1 MTAMT
6 TASTTRE
13 TRVGWRRWVPWWAPD
28 GPYDDPITTLQPL
41 AAALVSLAGV
51 LTVRPLGW
59 SGWPL
64 VGTVLLTLNVIM
76 TFVRSIPDR
85 VMPAPIRLPSACVGA
100 VLAALIFG
108 YDPTSAG
115 QAFGYFMAVH
125 IGVRFEPVLAAVLVT
140 GEAGIAGV
148 VIAVRHQPG
157 GVPWWTVVG
166 LALSVLFGML
176 RRTRL
181 LTLQA
186 TRDLVEQTRRAA
198 ASEIRAQQLA
208 DRAELARNIHDVL
221 AHSLSGVNMQLSM
234 ADALLEAG
242 QVDDGKLAVQK
253 ARAMV
258 VSGLTE
264 ARRAVQALRA
274 ESLDLVP
281 TLRAMA
287 EPDADEQ
294 VEIRGPGT
302 TVTAAQ
308 AQTVVRTAQES
319 LTNARRH
326 APGAPVRIV
335 LDRQPLSLTL
345 TVSNGPAARPA
356 GSGVG
361 GGMGLVGM
369 RERAALAG
377 ARVTAGPVVDGEFA
391 GGWRVVLDVP
401 AVGERE
407 IAATT
412 VGDRDAART
421 PADDGAAQSAEADR
435 GAVPIGRP
443 DAGVDEREP

>member
-1 MTAMT
+1 MT
-6 TASTTRE
+6 T
-13 TRVGWRRWVPWWAPD
+13 VGWRRWVPWWAPD
-28 GPYDDPITTLQPL
+28 EPYDDPISTLQPL
-41 AAALVSLAGV
+41 AAALISLAGI

-64 VGTVLLTLNVIM
+64 VGTVLLISNIVM
-76 TFVRSIPDR
+76 MFVRSIPDR
-85 VMPAPIRLPSACVGA
+85 VVPAPVRLPSAGIGA
-100 VLAALIFG
+100 VLAGLIFG
-108 YDPTSAG
+108 YDPASAA

-125 IGVRFEPVLAAVLVT
+125 IGVRFEPPVAALLA
-140 GEAGIAGV
+140 GSEAGIAAV

-157 GVPWWTVVG
+157 GVAWWTVVG

-181 LTLQA
+181 RTLKA

-234 ADALLEAG
+234 AEALLEAG
-242 QVDDGKLAVQK
+242 RVEDGKGAVQK
-253 ARAMV
+253 ARGMV

-274 ESLDLVP
+274 ETLDLVP
-281 TLRAMA
+281 TLRAMV
-287 EPDADEQ
+287 EPDAGEQ

-302 TVTAAQ
+302 TVTPAQ
-308 AQTVVRTAQES
+308 VQTVVRTAQES

-326 APGAPVRIV
+326 APGSRVRIV
-335 LDRQPLSLTL
+335 LDRQPVSLTL
-345 TVSNGPAARPA
+345 TVSNGPAARAPDSGA
-356 GSGVG
+356 GS
-361 GGMGLVGM
+361 GMGLVGM

-377 ARVTAGPVVDGEFA
+377 ATVTAGPVVDGEFA
-391 GGWRVVLDVP
+391 GGWRVVLMVP
-401 AVGERE
+401 AAGG
-407 IAATT
+407 IDPAGPTLPA
-412 VGDRDAART
+412 GD
-421 PADDGAAQSAEADR
+421 AAQSA
-435 GAVPIGRP
+435 GAGQDIAPIGGP
-443 DAGVDEREP
+443 AVDGQEP